1 MLQVHSDY
9 EQHQL
14 KKSKWLDHVGPLL
27 CHQAT
32 WHASAH
38 LGTAGFVYFSN
49 HHHGGRRRARREETS
64 HWTNWKF
71 QVVHFVCSLANTSEI
86 NALFLN
92 FLYSCFVYCLLFVY
106 CFVGFVWEPRY
117 RFGVDPPVWTVTN
130 RCSIANRFCFYR
142 RANAVLQAETDMFE
156 RYLNR
161 IEPQF
166 SALDAAVD
174 TVNGFC
180 TSVCVYCR
188 GGQ

>member
-1 MLQVHSDY
+1 M
-9 EQHQL
+9 
-14 KKSKWLDHVGPLL
+14 
-27 CHQAT
+27 
-32 WHASAH
+32 
-38 LGTAGFVYFSN
+38 
-49 HHHGGRRRARREETS
+49 
-64 HWTNWKF
+64 
-71 QVVHFVCSLANTSEI
+71 
-86 NALFLN
+86 
-92 FLYSCFVYCLLFVY
+92 
-106 CFVGFVWEPRY
+106 
-117 RFGVDPPVWTVTN
+117 WTVTN
-130 RCSIANRFCFYR
+130 RCSIATDLYSITVANRFCFYR